1 MPLILGLRRQKQT
14 DLSKYEASRD
24 YIGRLSH
31 PTHQKEKKEKR
42 KDLVWGPVLDTAYSV
57 VMASLEFFFK
67 KRKRHV

>member
-42 KDLVWGPVLDTAYSV
+42 KDLV
-57 VMASLEFFFK
+57 
-67 KRKRHV
+67 